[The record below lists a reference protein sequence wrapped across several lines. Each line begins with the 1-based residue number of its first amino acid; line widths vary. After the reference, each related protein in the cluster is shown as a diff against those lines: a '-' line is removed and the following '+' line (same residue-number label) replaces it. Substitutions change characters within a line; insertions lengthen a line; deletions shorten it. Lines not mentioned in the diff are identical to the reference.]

1 METDEIF
8 RLMDMWYDGKY
19 DQVAMQVQFL
29 SHKDF
34 SLFLYYL
41 GNFYGIEEIKTLS
54 KFIDFQ

>member
-1 METDEIF
+1 
-8 RLMDMWYDGKY
+8 MDMWYDGKY
-19 DQVAMQVQFL
+19 NQVAIQVQFL